1 MKAHVSVVAAAP
13 VKHQSIIDHHHHV
26 LSAKEKTFDE
36 AIEAHQHAVKAKL
49 AVLGKIWAKAT
60 PT

>member
-13 VKHQSIIDHHHHV
+13 VKHQSIIDHHHV
-26 LSAKEKTFDE
+26 QSAKETTFDE
-36 AIEAHQHAVKAKL
+36 AIDAHQHAVKAKL
-49 AVLGKIWAKAT
+49 AVLGKIWAKAP